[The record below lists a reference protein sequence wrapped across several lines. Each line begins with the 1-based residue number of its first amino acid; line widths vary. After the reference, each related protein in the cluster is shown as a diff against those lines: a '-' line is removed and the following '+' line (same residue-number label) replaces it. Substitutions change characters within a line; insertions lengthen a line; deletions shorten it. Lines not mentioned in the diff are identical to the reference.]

1 MTNFIETQK
10 ELAREH
16 LKPNVTYAD
25 RRVERVAKFA
35 EQILES
41 FWVEQQKDLDA
52 LITQVI
58 QNTLEEVENNRDDDS
73 CECDNC
79 HRWRRIRKSLLAEM
93 VIKKEV

>member
-10 ELAREH
+10 ELAMKEYFH
-16 LKPNVTYAD
+16 SKLVPSAYIPD
-25 RRVERVAKFA
+25 LVEA
-35 EQILES
+35 
-41 FWVEQQKDLDA
+41 
-52 LITQVI
+52 VI